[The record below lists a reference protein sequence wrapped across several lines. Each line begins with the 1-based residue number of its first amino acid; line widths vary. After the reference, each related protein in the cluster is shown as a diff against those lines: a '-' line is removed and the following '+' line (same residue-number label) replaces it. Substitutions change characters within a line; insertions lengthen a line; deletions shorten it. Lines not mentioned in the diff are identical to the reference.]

1 MFFCMKNR
9 IFILLVVVFAAN
21 GIFAQN
27 IIDMAA
33 LFMQQ
38 PDTVNEKKLTF
49 LEQLALPDSATNAT
63 VVVHQS
69 PILDA
74 KINSRNIN
82 EGQTIKGFRIQL
94 YSSNTPRTAKQTAF
108 DIETEVKEKL
118 PEVEI
123 YVSYHS
129 PFWKVR
135 VGNCLSHQEA
145 TELLLKLRKEFPEYR
160 TEMYIVPDQVVI
172 Q

>member
-1 MFFCMKNR
+1 MKNR
-9 IFILLVVVFAAN
+9 IFILFVVMFSAN
-21 GIFAQN
+21 TLFAQN

-38 PDTVNEKKLTF
+38 PDSVVEKKLTF
-49 LEQLALPDSATNAT
+49 IEQLLLPDSATNAT
-63 VVVHQS
+63 VIVHQS

-74 KINSRNIN
+74 KVNSRNIS
-82 EGQTIKGFRIQL
+82 EGQTVKGFRIQL

-108 DIETEVKEKL
+108 TIETTVKEKL

-123 YVSYHS
+123 YVTYNS

-135 VGNCLSHQEA
+135 VGNCISHQEA